1 MAHALVRIYTW
12 TWLDF
17 STLSSDVSLRMS
29 SVAVSWQFP
38 ATIHLRGGHK
48 TPTHGQSRTTFGEQ
62 QAEVKHRS
70 TKSKALYK
78 LPFGYGELTGCAVL
92 QKKKSTQN
100 KTQTQMNIFIKWAG
114 RCDMY
119 SLLIPCWSSLC
130 FSGFFSSILMK
141 LLAVGLTYFKIL
153 YWISVQF

>member
-1 MAHALVRIYTW
+1 MTHALVRIYTW
-12 TWLDF
+12 TWLGF

-29 SVAVSWQFP
+29 SVAVNWQFP

-48 TPTHGQSRTTFGEQ
+48 TPTHGQSRTTFGDQ

-92 QKKKSTQN
+92 QKKNQP
-100 KTQTQMNIFIKWAG
+100 KT
-114 RCDMY
+114 
-119 SLLIPCWSSLC
+119 
-130 FSGFFSSILMK
+130 K
-141 LLAVGLTYFKIL
+141 LKHR
-153 YWISVQF
+153 